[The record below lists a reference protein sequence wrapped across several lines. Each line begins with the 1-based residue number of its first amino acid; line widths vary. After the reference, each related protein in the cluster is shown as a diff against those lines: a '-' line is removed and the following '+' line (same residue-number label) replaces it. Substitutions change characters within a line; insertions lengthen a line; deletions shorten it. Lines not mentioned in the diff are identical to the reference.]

1 MEMARSHRRIGEEWG
16 HMCKDQQP
24 IPLIET
30 MNSCAK
36 IEKITV
42 VVVVDFVGFVV
53 TECIPYRRMA
63 TESVIAGMIV
73 IELHKFVECM
83 VRREKSITR

>member
-30 MNSCAK
+30 MNSCTE

-42 VVVVDFVGFVV
+42 VVVDFVV
-53 TECIPYRRMA
+53 TESIPYRQMA
-63 TESVIAGMIV
+63 TEYRQIV
-73 IELHKFVECM
+73 IEPHKFVECM
-83 VRREKSITR
+83 VRREMSITR